1 MPFDRVLDLHGVHN
15 LRDCGGYAVA
25 GGGRLK
31 RGVLWRSGQHVGATD
46 ADLEVIAGLGLTSVF
61 DLRSAHERTVNPCRR
76 PAGFVAKAVVRR
88 DAAGARESMRANYHR
103 IAFRA
108 GLVTMV
114 RRYIETAAAGGG
126 PVLVNCMAGKDRT
139 GIAVA
144 MLHHVA
150 GVHRD
155 DILADYLLTNTAG
168 DIDARIAAGMASIRA
183 TGSDLAEDVMHVLM
197 GVEAE
202 YLEAAF
208 ERIAEE
214 CGSIDGYLRDVVGL
228 DGLLRERLMDALV
241 EV

>member
-76 PAGFVAKAVVRR
+76 PAGFVAEVIVPDEDPKPGESLVPAAPHLAAAKAVVRR

-168 DIDARIAAGMASIRA
+168 DIDAEIERRCWPSAAGARSAA
-183 TGSDLAEDVMHVLM
+183 TSPV
-197 GVEAE
+197 
-202 YLEAAF
+202 
-208 ERIAEE
+208 
-214 CGSIDGYLRDVVGL
+214 
-228 DGLLRERLMDALV
+228 
-241 EV
+241 